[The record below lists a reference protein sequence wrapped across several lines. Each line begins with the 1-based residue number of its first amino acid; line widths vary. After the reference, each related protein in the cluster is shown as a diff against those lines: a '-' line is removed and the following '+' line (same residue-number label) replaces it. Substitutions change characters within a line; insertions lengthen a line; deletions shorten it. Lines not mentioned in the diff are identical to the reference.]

1 MYGTSWTPAFHMF
14 GYYPDVSLAQWQT
27 NTSQDLH
34 SKYADPG
41 IAVVMPLTPGF
52 AAPASAS
59 LGVNAG
65 TITGAWLDL
74 YGRMRDGNPDIDAIE
89 YLP

>member
-1 MYGTSWTPAFHMF
+1 
-14 GYYPDVSLAQWQT
+14 
-27 NTSQDLH
+27 
-34 SKYADPG
+34 
-41 IAVVMPLTPGF
+41 VVMPLTPGF

-74 YGRMRDGNPDIDAIE
+74 YGRMRDGNPEIDAIE